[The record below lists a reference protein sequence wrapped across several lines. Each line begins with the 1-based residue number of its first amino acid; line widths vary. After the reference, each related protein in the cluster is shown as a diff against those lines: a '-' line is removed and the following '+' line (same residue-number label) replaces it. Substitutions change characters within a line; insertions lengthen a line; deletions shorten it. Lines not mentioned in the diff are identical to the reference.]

1 MAIIVHVHKR
11 TADETGAELTKKID
25 AAWVEIEAFEKSSK
39 GKTGADLELIIR
51 KITAAKR
58 SANEL
63 EDRLRTYK
71 QQGKGLDHRL
81 DFNKNDPATDAERRD
96 RIQQVVRN
104 TGCTSAVA
112 TRWLEAEE
120 WIVDTTV
127 RELKH
132 AMRLGFTV
140 DAKAGDR
147 GYSDISSMAALLMR
161 QAQKIANLANGD
173 GDAEDVKDIKFA
185 VSTVE
190 ATFGDLKR
198 AAANLKPLIQEK

>member
-11 TADETGAELTKKID
+11 TTDETGAELTKKID
-25 AAWVEIEAFEKSSK
+25 AAWVEIEALEKSGK
-39 GKTGADLELIIR
+39 GKTGAELELIIR

-71 QQGKGLDHRL
+71 KQGKGLDHRL
-81 DFNKNDPATDAERRD
+81 DFVTPATDAERRS
-96 RIQQVVRN
+96 RIQEVVRN

-112 TRWLEAEE
+112 LRWLEAEE

-140 DAKAGDR
+140 DATRDAAGKANAAQVNNGLSLASEIQQLLER
-147 GYSDISSMAALLMR
+147 KGESMNANDMTNALMALSGVAR
-161 QAQKIANLANGD
+161 VLRSA
-173 GDAEDVKDIKFA
+173 
-185 VSTVE
+185 
-190 ATFGDLKR
+190 
-198 AAANLKPLIQEK
+198 